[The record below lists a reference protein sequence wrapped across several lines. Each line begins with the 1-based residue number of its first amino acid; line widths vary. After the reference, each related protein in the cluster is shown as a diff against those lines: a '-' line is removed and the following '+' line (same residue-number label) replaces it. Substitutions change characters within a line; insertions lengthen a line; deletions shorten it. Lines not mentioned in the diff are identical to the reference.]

1 MANEQV
7 SDNRR
12 LMRFAFLTA
21 AMTFFLVW
29 VGGLVTSHEAG
40 MAVPDWPNTF
50 GYNMFF
56 FPISKWMGGIFY
68 EHTHRL
74 IATVVG
80 MLSTVLALW
89 LNGNKSRPVLRWGGA
104 ALAVLGL
111 VIWLSYPIYRGA
123 GIQVGGAGAAF
134 FVASFFWPACAP
146 ASARLRKLGWLAF
159 GLVVVQGVLGGL
171 RVTQISPQLGIV
183 HGTVAQLFF
192 LLTACIAF
200 ALTQYWKRL
209 PEGSDRDFGGFTLLV
224 LLTTAAVVC
233 QLVLGATMRH
243 QHAGLAIPDFPLAY
257 GKIWPPTD
265 AQSIASYNQS
275 RIEVQGYEPITAFQV
290 WLQMVHRI
298 AACGILIAVIVV
310 ARKAVRQFG
319 SRHRLSRWAL
329 AWLGIVIAQVCLG
342 ATTIWTGKS
351 ADIATLH
358 VAFGALTL
366 LVGGFLTM
374 IATRTLAAAPG
385 AGEVNGAI
393 PKMPASA

>member
-1 MANEQV
+1 
-7 SDNRR
+7 
-12 LMRFAFLTA
+12 MRFAFLTA

-74 IATVVG
+74 IASLVG
-80 MLSTVLALW
+80 MLTTILALW
-89 LNGNKSRPVLRWGGA
+89 LNGYKSRPLLRWGGV
-104 ALAVLGL
+104 VLLIAGVL
-111 VIWLSYPIYRGA
+111 IWLSYPIYRGA
-123 GIQVGGAGAAF
+123 GIQVSGVGLVF
-134 FVASFFWPACAP
+134 FVMSYFWPACES
-146 ASARLRKLGWLAF
+146 ASPWLCKLGWLAF
-159 GLVVVQGVLGGL
+159 GMVVVQGVLGGL
-171 RVTQISPQLGIV
+171 RVTQISPQLGII

-209 PEGSDRDFGGFTLLV
+209 PERDAADFGGFKLLV
-224 LLTTAAVVC
+224 VLTTWAVVL
-233 QLVLGATMRH
+233 QLALGATMRH

-257 GKIWPPTD
+257 GKIWPVTD
-265 AQSIASYNQS
+265 TQSIATYNQN

-290 WLQMVHRI
+290 WLQMIHRI
-298 AACGILIAVIVV
+298 VAFGILVAVIVV
-310 ARKAVRQFG
+310 TRKAVRRFG
-319 SRHRLSRWAL
+319 WHHRLSRRAL
-329 AWLGIVIAQVCLG
+329 AWLAIVFIQACLG
-342 ATTIWTGKS
+342 ATTIWTNKS

-366 LVGGFLTM
+366 LVGGFLSM
-374 IATRTLAAAPG
+374 IATRTMAENQSACKATE
-385 AGEVNGAI
+385 ATSNV
-393 PKMPASA
+393 PASA